1 MPPLSFGFP
10 AGGLG
15 NRRKV
20 IVASGLID
28 CGIPFF
34 LKSVI
39 CAGPHQKVAVKYV
52 EWTSVEEKFAIFLG
66 FCLDFCAALEVGGS
80 AWKWGIGGPCS
91 HRIATITDC
100 FKSLNFA
107 PITARPPMRP
117 LRRTG
122 CLRTSVDEKSGYAN
136 RYINSGASLLPE
148 HRIRLCKSEIF
159 A

>member
-66 FCLDFCAALEVGGS
+66 FCLDFCAALDVGGS
-80 AWKWGIGGPCS
+80 AWKWGIGGPCRDRTYDQLIKRS
-91 HRIATITDC
+91 RVPSEFSPLITNAYTTDTVPQ
-100 FKSLNFA
+100 FA
-107 PITARPPMRP
+107 
-117 LRRTG
+117 
-122 CLRTSVDEKSGYAN
+122 
-136 RYINSGASLLPE
+136 
-148 HRIRLCKSEIF
+148 
-159 A
+159 